1 MKGRL
6 TIETEAH
13 SPVHQV
19 PRVRGANAFLIT
31 EGPITLVDTGMP
43 GSGGRILEFMAA
55 LGLAPGRLER
65 ILLTHRHM
73 DHAGN
78 AAFLRLRTGARVF
91 AHPGDTDA
99 ATAHEGHGIE
109 NVDCL
114 VEDGQLLEGGIRVV
128 HCGGHTAGSV
138 CYHLEARRVLFLG
151 DMAINNIDRLS
162 RPISFSNEDNAA
174 YEVGLARLV
183 ALDAEAGFF
192 GHGPPVSAGLHQALL
207 ALQARRRSPLPLAM
221 LRFVWLQARRLR
233 PQ

>member
-1 MKGRL
+1 M
-6 TIETEAH
+6 
-13 SPVHQV
+13 

-55 LGLAPGRLER
+55 LGLAPERLER
-65 ILLTHRHM
+65 ILLTHRHL

-78 AAFLRLRTGARVF
+78 AAFLRQRTGARVF
-91 AHPGDTDA
+91 AHPGDA
-99 ATAHEGHGIE
+99 AAAHEGDGLSGI
-109 NVDCL
+109 DCL
-114 VEDGQLLEGGIRVV
+114 VEDGRLLEGGIRVV

-138 CYHLEARRVLFLG
+138 CYYLERPRTLFLG

-174 YEVGLARLV
+174 YELGLSKLA

-207 ALQARRRSPLPLAM
+207 ALRARRRSPLPLAM

-233 PQ
+233 PGA